1 MSSSTNLISGLSSG
15 FDWRTMVDQLIAV
28 EHRRVD
34 MISNKKT
41 DSQKKLAEWQSFN
54 TKLLALKMAAG
65 SLKNAEAF
73 NVYKASMSTD
83 SPTVKASDLLT
94 VTASTTAS
102 IGSYSIKVNSL
113 AMSQK
118 ISSSSFT
125 SMTDVLGPSYAG
137 DLLIN
142 GRVVSIAVTDT
153 LTSMRDKINNANA
166 GANPTGVTAGILN
179 YGAGDYRLVLTSDN
193 TGASGIGLLNGGAI
207 DILARFGFTDSSR
220 SAKNHLA
227 GGDRTDSFSSTN
239 VSIKSLLGLTSN
251 QTSLDGEITINGKSI
266 VAIDLSTDTLSSLQT
281 KLATAGLTISI
292 TSETENNQT
301 YYRLMV
307 SGAANTYT
315 DKNNILETLGFIHGG
330 VSDVYGVTGDVANT
344 TGGAVITTA
353 TLIKDIDGYTGYLN
367 GDYIHLGGKDT
378 NGVDVSDDTFML
390 SDTATVGD
398 LLTKIQSLFGDVT
411 ASVSG
416 AGKLT
421 IMDNTSGAS
430 PLAVQISVKNSGG
443 TTDETL
449 KFDANGDLEIATPI
463 RKRQIMAGADASVT
477 VDGVT
482 VTRSENT
489 IDDIIAGVTL
499 DLLKGDMGSTTVT
512 LNIGRDSDAIM
523 AKINTF
529 VAEYNS
535 VSSYIRTQISY
546 DETKKEPGGILFAD
560 GTLLSVKSDLTSTL
574 IQNVWGVS
582 ADYSTLGL
590 VGINVDEEGQLSV
603 NSSTLQSYLATHF
616 NDVRNLF
623 TASGVTSVG
632 TLAYVSNSIDTKQG
646 EYKVH
651 IDTAAT
657 QSASPSSDNNSLVG
671 GDLRLTITEAEK
683 IAMVNLT
690 DGMSMAQI
698 VSAVN
703 SELAMVYTQVL
714 AGANQLY
721 ADSGQVA
728 AISSSTKWNSIY
740 NEVGGSANLVNGDMI
755 SFTGTSRN
763 GSSISGS
770 YRISN
775 IATDSVQDLLSVVE
789 TAYSNQVTAT
799 IDASGRIMVTDKTP
813 GNSSVALTFDFTQ
826 AHDLDVGTVLTSNTN
841 GQKGRY
847 VMDIAASIDSGGH
860 LVMTHNSY
868 GSGNSFTIQQTDPI
882 LLTPSYLLWT
892 GADPTVIDGVNVTG
906 TINGEAANGAGQ
918 TLTGNSGE
926 ANINGLVIK
935 YTGKTVG
942 DVGTIKLTLGVAEL
956 YDRALFHITDSIEG
970 YVSFKQESVQN
981 SISEYETQIEEMEAR
996 LDRKSEALINRF
1008 VQMELALQQIQSQSN
1023 WLAGQLTTVSS
1034 GWMNNE

>member
-1 MSSSTNLISGLSSG
+1 MSLSTNLISGLSSG

-28 EHRRVD
+28 DHRRVD
-34 MISNKKT
+34 IISNKKT
-41 DSQKKLAEWQSFN
+41 DSQNKLAEWRSFN
-54 TKLLALKMAAG
+54 TKLLTLKTAAG
-65 SLKNAEAF
+65 NLKNAESF
-73 NVYKASMSTD
+73 NLYKAAMTTD
-83 SPTVKASDLLT
+83 SLTIKASDLLT

-102 IGSYSIKVNSL
+102 IGSYTLKVNSL
-113 AMSQK
+113 AAAQK

-125 SMTDVLGPSYAG
+125 SMSDVLGASYAG
-137 DLLIN
+137 DFLIN
-142 GRVVSIAVTDT
+142 GTVVIIEATDT

-166 GANPTGVTAGILN
+166 GANSTGVTAGILN

-193 TGASGIGLLNGGAI
+193 TGASGIGLLNGSAT

-220 SAKNHLA
+220 TAKNHLA
-227 GGDRTDSFSSTN
+227 GGDRTDRFSSTN
-239 VSIKSLLGLTSN
+239 VSIKSLLGLTAN
-251 QTSLDGEITINGKSI
+251 QTSLGGEITINGQSI
-266 VAIDLSTDTLSSLQT
+266 EAIDLSTDTLSTLQT
-281 KLATAGLTISI
+281 KLAAAGLTASI

-307 SGAANTYT
+307 SGATNTFM
-315 DKNNILETLGFIHGG
+315 DKSNILETLGFIRGG

-344 TGGAVITTA
+344 VGGAVITTA

-367 GDYIHLGGKDT
+367 TDYIHLGGKDT
-378 NGVDVSDDTFML
+378 NEVDVSDDTFML

-411 ASVSG
+411 ASITG
-416 AGKLT
+416 AGKLM
-421 IMDNTSGAS
+421 IVDNTPGAS
-430 PLAVQISVKNSGG
+430 PLAFQISVKNSGG

-449 KFDANGDLEIATPI
+449 KFEVNGDLEIAAPI

-489 IDDIIAGVTL
+489 IDDVITGVTL

-512 LNIGRDSDAIM
+512 LNIGRDIDAIM

-529 VAEYNS
+529 VIEYNS
-535 VSSYIRTQISY
+535 VSSYIHSQSSY
-546 DETKKEPGGILFAD
+546 DETNKKPGGILFSD

-582 ADYSTLGL
+582 ADYSILGL
-590 VGINVDEEGQLSV
+590 VGINVDKEGQLSV
-603 NSSTLQSYLATHF
+603 NSSTLQGYLATNF
-616 NDVRNLF
+616 NDVQKLF
-623 TASGVTSVG
+623 TASGVTSLG

-646 EYKVH
+646 EYSVH

-657 QSASPSSDNNSLVG
+657 RSASTPSDKTGLTG
-671 GDLRLTITEAEK
+671 GDLKLTITEDGKVAT
-683 IAMVNLT
+683 INLT
-690 DGMSMAQI
+690 DGMSMSQI

-703 SELAMVYTQVL
+703 SELAIVYTQVL

-721 ADSGQVA
+721 ADSGQIA
-728 AISSSTKWNSIY
+728 AITSSTKWNSVY
-740 NEVGGSANLVNGDMI
+740 NNIGGAANLVNGDTI
-755 SFTGTSRN
+755 SFMGTSRN
-763 GSSISGS
+763 GASVSGS
-770 YRISN
+770 YRIDN
-775 IATDSVQDLLSVVE
+775 IATDSVQGLLSAVE
-789 TAYSNQVTAT
+789 TVYSNQVTAA
-799 IDASGRIMVTDKTP
+799 IDASGRIVVTDKTS
-813 GNSSVALTFDFTQ
+813 GTSSVALTFDYAQ
-826 AHDLDVGTVLTSNTN
+826 AHDLDFGTVLTENTN

-847 VMDIAASIDSGGH
+847 AMDITASTDSGG
-860 LVMTHNSY
+860 LTVTSNSY

-892 GADPTVIDGVNVTG
+892 GADPTVTDGANVTG
-906 TINGEAANGAGQ
+906 TINGEAATGVGQ
-918 TLTGNSGE
+918 TLTGNSGD
-926 ANINGLVIK
+926 ANIDGLVVK
-935 YTGKTVG
+935 YTGETVG
-942 DVGTIKLTLGVAEL
+942 NVGTIKLTLGVAEL

-996 LDRKSEALINRF
+996 LDRKSEALINHF
-1008 VQMELALQQIQSQSN
+1008 VLMELALQQIQSQGN
-1023 WLAGQLTTVSS
+1023 WLTGQLTAASS
-1034 GWMNNE
+1034 GWYNNQ